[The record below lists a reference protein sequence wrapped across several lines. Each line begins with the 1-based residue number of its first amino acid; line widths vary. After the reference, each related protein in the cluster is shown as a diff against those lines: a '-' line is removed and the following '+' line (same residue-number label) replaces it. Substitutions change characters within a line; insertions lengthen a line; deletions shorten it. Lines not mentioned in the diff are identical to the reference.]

1 MLLED
6 SHSYIIDQF
15 KLQTFSSIRYN
26 RTSTTK
32 FNSCNS
38 FPSPSALLTQ
48 FHIQEF
54 NAKLSDFGL
63 ARDGPTGDRSH
74 VSSRIVGT
82 QGYAAP
88 EYVSSGHL
96 TVKSDVYS
104 FGVVLLEILSGRRA
118 MEKDR
123 TVAERNLVDWARP
136 LLSCRKK
143 LLRIM
148 DTRLEGCYSNKG
160 AYIVAKVAE
169 KCLDLQM
176 KNRPDMANVADI
188 LEQIQQPQSIQKFF
202 ERLHPDNHINGPCRV
217 HPTAKT
223 SLNSSDV
230 KVRKPLLIK
239 NPSTNEN
246 LHEFNLDALSA
257 ATEDFSDD
265 RFIGEGGFG
274 IVYKGWIKI
283 SNISPEKPGSQ
294 SQQGKAKPVNKA
306 VAVKKLALGGYQG
319 HDEWRKEIDY
329 LSRLHHPNIVTLV
342 GYSIKDEQRLL
353 VYEFM
358 ENGSLDNHLFARM
371 LITHCFFLMQDDAA
385 SLLPWAKRITIA
397 LGAARGLAFLHDA
410 SIIFRD
416 MKASNILLDK
426 DFNAKLSDFGLAR
439 DGPIDDRTHVS
450 TKIIGTHGYAA
461 PEYVESG
468 HLTKKADVY
477 SFGIVMLEL
486 LSGRPALMKRG
497 GVVKE
502 KIANWAKVHYHT
514 VDDFIDLMDR
524 KLMGQYGKREAKV
537 FTMWA
542 IQCINPDK
550 NQRPEMSLMVNVLE
564 QLQKQLESRKG

>member
-1 MLLED
+1 MFQFLSAFPVRKTDGYLRSLLE
-6 SHSYIIDQF
+6 
-15 KLQTFSSIRYN
+15 TR
-26 RTSTTK
+26 RWSTG
-32 FNSCNS
+32 
-38 FPSPSALLTQ
+38 
-48 FHIQEF
+48 I
-54 NAKLSDFGL
+54 
-63 ARDGPTGDRSH
+63 
-74 VSSRIVGT
+74 
-82 QGYAAP
+82 
-88 EYVSSGHL
+88 
-96 TVKSDVYS
+96 
-104 FGVVLLEILSGRRA
+104 A
-118 MEKDR
+118 M
-123 TVAERNLVDWARP
+123 AIF
-136 LLSCRKK
+136 C
-143 LLRIM
+143 
-148 DTRLEGCYSNKG
+148 
-160 AYIVAKVAE
+160 
-169 KCLDLQM
+169 CL
-176 KNRPDMANVADI
+176 
-188 LEQIQQPQSIQKFF
+188 
-202 ERLHPDNHINGPCRV
+202 NGQ
-217 HPTAKT
+217 
-223 SLNSSDV
+223 NSSDV

-246 LHEFNLDALSA
+246 LHEFSLDALSA

-283 SNISPEKPGSQ
+283 SSISLEKPGSQ

-319 HDEWRKEIDY
+319 HNEWRKEINY

-358 ENGSLDNHLFARM
+358 ENGSLDNHLFAS
-371 LITHCFFLMQDDAA
+371 DAA
-385 SLLPWAKRITIA
+385 SRLPWAKRITIA

-439 DGPIDDRTHVS
+439 DGPIGDRTHVS

-468 HLTKKADVY
+468 HLTRKADVY

-497 GVVKE
+497 GIVKE
-502 KIANWAKVHYHT
+502 KIGNWAKVHYHT
-514 VDDFIDLMDR
+514 VDDFIDLMDG
-524 KLMGQYGKREAKV
+524 KLMDQYGKREAKI

-564 QLQKQLESRKG
+564 QLQQQLESRKG